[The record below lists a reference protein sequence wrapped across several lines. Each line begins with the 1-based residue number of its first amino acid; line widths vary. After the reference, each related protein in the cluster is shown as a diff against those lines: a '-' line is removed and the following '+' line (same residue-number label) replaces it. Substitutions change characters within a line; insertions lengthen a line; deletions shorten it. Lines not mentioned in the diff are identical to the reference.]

1 MGCAMEF
8 CDENNCIECC
18 FDVKVPL
25 LNEDINRI
33 TQHGFYDVY
42 FVEEDKGIKTLRK
55 REDGSCVFLDKSTGG
70 CEIYSA
76 RPEKCKLNPY
86 CICHDNLEPH
96 VDHLCKHSRYCQED
110 PNQVKRMHEYINQ
123 LQKEIEWRRKTGFF

>member
-1 MGCAMEF
+1 MEF

-42 FVEEDKGIKTLRK
+42 FVEEESGIKTLRK
-55 REDGSCVFLDKSTGG
+55 RDDGSCVFLDKRTNS
-70 CEIYSA
+70 CEIYRA

-86 CICHDNLEPH
+86 CICENNMNPH
-96 VDHLCKHSRYCQED
+96 VDNLCRHSNYCQED
-110 PNQVKRMHEYINQ
+110 PKQVKRMHEYISK
-123 LQKEIEWRRKTGFF
+123 LQKEIEWRRRTGSF

>member
-1 MGCAMEF
+1 MPMEF
-8 CDENNCIECC
+8 CDDNNCIECC

-55 REDGSCVFLDKSTGG
+55 RDDGSCVFLDKGTGG
-70 CEIYSA
+70 CERYRA

-86 CICHDNLEPH
+86 CICHDNMEPH
-96 VDHLCKHSRYCQED
+96 VDHYCKHSRYCHED
-110 PNQVKRMHEYINQ
+110 PKQVKRMHVYINQ
-123 LQKEIEWRRKTGFF
+123 LEKEIEWRRKTGFF